1 MTSEQLGPMVS
12 LADIQLLLVIGTFGA
27 IMTLLLPVYYLHLI
41 LSGCD
46 ASGAIR
52 KRLLMPRKDLIVNTR
67 RYVWHRPR

>member
-1 MTSEQLGPMVS
+1 MMTNEQLDPMVS
-12 LADIQLLLVIGTFGA
+12 LADIRLLLVIGIFGA

-52 KRLLMPRKDLIVNTR
+52 KRFARDGSKLSFESSRKRL
-67 RYVWHRPR
+67 